1 MSIGMA
7 AAAAALGA
15 VLPILLLR
23 CPPRSA
29 RGWCWTC
36 QTPDLWMISR
46 ATARS
51 RVWSVLAWIAHA
63 GLTLCA
69 WHLVRT
75 REESDPR
82 DWLILG
88 LLAVAELLVA
98 HRSRLARRRLIHCRM
113 CEADAEPRDLRRARA
128 GQG

>member
-1 MSIGMA
+1 MTIGMA

-23 CPPRSA
+23 CPPRSG
-29 RGWCWTC
+29 RGWCWNC
-36 QTPDLWMISR
+36 QTPDLWIVSR

-51 RVWSVLAWIAHA
+51 RAWSFLAWIAHA
-63 GLTLCA
+63 GLTLAA
-69 WHLVRT
+69 WQLVRT
-75 REESDPR
+75 GEAVDPR

-88 LLAVAELLVA
+88 LLAATELLVA

-113 CEADAEPRDLRRARA
+113 CEADAEPGELRRSRA
-128 GQG
+128 GRG